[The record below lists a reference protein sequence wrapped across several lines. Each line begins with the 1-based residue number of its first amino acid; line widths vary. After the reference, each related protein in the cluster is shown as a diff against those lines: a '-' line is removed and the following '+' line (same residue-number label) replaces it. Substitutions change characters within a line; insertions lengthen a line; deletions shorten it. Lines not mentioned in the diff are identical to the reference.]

1 MKSAVTI
8 LRVAFLAMLTAL
20 LAGCETTPYE
30 YSLPIPIS
38 HTMAPFSLTIAT
50 NEVSHYHF
58 SPGVAQTFSQEGSWF
73 KDSEGRYILFRG
85 VNIGSQSKFAP
96 LYLPLQVSSF
106 SDVKTELE
114 ANSNSL
120 TTLNQLGFNFVRL
133 VIMWKGLEPT
143 PDDGLSK
150 SYLKAIGEIIDA
162 LYQQGIFVLI
172 DFHQDIASDHYGGD
186 GFPDWAISVNSEFP
200 YSHLPPAPN
209 EHWQIC
215 YTAPPFS
222 YLLGIPERRCADVT
236 NTLQSFWKNNTT
248 NAWWN
253 LQNFPAQSRLISA
266 VTQTAAFFRGNP
278 AIIGFEPF
286 NEPNSVGLGK
296 RQFEENYLTPFY
308 RQIDASLQT
317 VDADRFLFIEPRTDW
332 TIFPADLPE
341 EMGWNAFA
349 DTLLNRFVSK
359 PEQVRSYLGLGSTNT
374 FLAPGA
380 ADGGNNH
387 LVFSFHYYD
396 PNTIKKAE
404 APWFLGGGA
413 DSMKGR
419 EMEWPGLFDAMIYG
433 ATNRGMIPF
442 MTEFGADA
450 SWSRYSTDLGENVYH
465 NEERA
470 YLDLGFQE
478 IEKHCLNSSLW
489 VYDFYTPS
497 TEEWNGEKL
506 SLRRGYSALKSEPG
520 KKRAWS
526 IRNPDIIARPYPMRS
541 SAKPFLLNF
550 DVGSTQA
557 VIMLKGNPVKAPTV
571 IYIPKDIQY
580 PHQFEIHASSKQLA
594 WDDKKQLLYWLPDTN
609 ESLHEIIIAPKGQF
623 KPQLLPDEAKLVRTA
638 YTDVVPV
645 RY

>member
-1 MKSAVTI
+1 MQSAVTI
-8 LRVAFLAMLTAL
+8 LRVVFLALLVAA
-20 LAGCETTPYE
+20 LAGCKTHYE

-38 HTMAPFSLTIAT
+38 HATAPFNLTLAT

-58 SPGVAQTFSQEGSWF
+58 SPGVAQTISQEGSWF
-73 KDSEGRYILFRG
+73 KDPEGRYILFRG

-106 SDVKTELE
+106 SDVETELE

-120 TTLNQLGFNFVRL
+120 TTLNELGFNFVRL
-133 VIMWKGLEPT
+133 VIMWKGVEPT
-143 PDDGLSK
+143 PDDGVSK
-150 SYLKAIGEIIDA
+150 SYLKAIDEIIDA

-172 DFHQDIASDHYGGD
+172 DFHQDIASDRYGGD
-186 GFPDWAISVNSEFP
+186 GFPDWALSVNSGFP
-200 YSHLPPAPN
+200 WFHLPPAPN

-215 YTAPPFS
+215 YAAPPFS
-222 YLLGIPERRCADVT
+222 WLLGIPESRCTDVT
-236 NTLQSFWKNNTT
+236 NTLQSFWKNDTD
-248 NAWWN
+248 NARWN
-253 LQNFPAQSRLISA
+253 LQDFPTQSRLISA
-266 VTQTAAFFRGNP
+266 IAQTAKFFKGNP

-308 RQIDASLQT
+308 KQISASVQT
-317 VDADRFLFIEPRTDW
+317 VDADWFIFVEPRTDW
-332 TIFPADLPE
+332 TIFPADLHE
-341 EMGWNAFA
+341 ETGWNAFA
-349 DTLLNRFVSK
+349 DTMLSRFATK
-359 PEQVRSYLGLGSTNT
+359 PNQVQSFLGIGSTNA
-374 FLAPGA
+374 FLTPGA
-380 ADGGNNH
+380 PDPTNSH

-396 PNTIKKAE
+396 PNTIKKAQI
-404 APWFLGGGA
+404 PRIFGGGA
-413 DSMKGR
+413 DNMKER

-433 ATNRGMIPF
+433 ATSRGMIPF

-450 SWSRYSTDLGENVYH
+450 NWSKYGTDLRKNVYH

-489 VYDFYTPS
+489 VYDLYTKS
-497 TEEWNGEKL
+497 TEQWNGEEL
-506 SLRRGYSALKSEPG
+506 SLRRGYSALKAERG
-520 KKRAWS
+520 RKREWR

-557 VIMLKGNPVKAPTV
+557 VIMLKGVPVKAPTV

-580 PHQFEIHASSKQLA
+580 PHQFEIHASSKELA
-594 WDDKKQLLYWLPDTN
+594 WDDQKQLLYWLPDTN
-609 ESLHEIIIAPKGQF
+609 ETLHEIIIAPKGQF
-623 KPQLLPDEAKLVRTA
+623 KPQLLPEEAKLVRTDYA
-638 YTDVVPV
+638 DVVQV